1 MATAVPMY
9 NRPIPSNKRRD
20 ERMRQV
26 VANNGKSLTA
36 RPKKW
41 SQSLKGG
48 GRLLDSNCKAL
59 TGKSLGVLDW
69 RSFMAGVIGL
79 GCISLRRRTTLN
91 NPHIGNEAM
100 DLTAMR
106 LTNQRRWG
114 GGGGGG
120 GGWGVQKWER
130 ERGGE
135 GEIEWRR

>member
-114 GGGGGG
+114 GRGGG